1 MSDEASTERPT
12 NLADLM
18 AELIPPPEP
27 APISLVPQTLGWPI
41 ALVLL
46 AGLTAFGI
54 HHWIKAR
61 RAEAYRHAALDALD
75 AAGSAPK
82 EVALVL
88 RQTAL
93 AAFPRETVAS
103 LHGQDWLDFLAST
116 GGQSGFQGPDGQNLI
131 TMPYSEEG
139 ALPEPTLAMVRDWIR
154 HHDRTAA

>member
-1 MSDEASTERPT
+1 MSDETSTERPT

-18 AELIPPPEP
+18 SDLIPPPEP
-27 APISLVPQTLGWPI
+27 EPISLVPQTLGWPI

-46 AGLTAFGI
+46 AALTAFGI
-54 HHWIKAR
+54 HRWIKAR

-75 AAGSAPK
+75 VAGTAPA

-93 AAFPRETVAS
+93 TAFPRVKVAS

-116 GGQSGFQGPDGQNLI
+116 GGPSGFQGPDGQSLI
-131 TMPYSEEG
+131 TLPYSEE
-139 ALPEPTLAMVRDWIR
+139 ASLPEPTLAMVRDWIR